1 LIALL
6 LAAAGAAE
14 STEPDWNQTIAQ
26 VLDSVVILH
35 MDRTRPFDGNSQSSS
50 QASGFVIDAEQ
61 GLILTNRHVVT
72 TGPTVAQAIFHN
84 KEEVDLVPLYRDPVH
99 DFGVFRYDPD
109 DLEFIEPVSLPL
121 APDQARIGTDIRVIG
136 NDAAEQISILA
147 GTLSRLDRDAPHWD
161 FNTFYLQAA
170 SSTSGGSSGSPV
182 FDVEGRVV
190 ALNAGA
196 RMDAATSL
204 FLPLPRVQRAVE
216 ALQSGRIP
224 SRGTIQTVFAYRTFD
239 ELERLG
245 LPESVE
251 AAVRSEWGGTGM
263 LTVARINEGGPAH
276 GVLEEGDIL
285 RAIDGRPVYDFVPLE
300 AALDDAVGQSVALE
314 VLRGGEA
321 VSVDVA
327 VRDLHALIPSAYFE
341 IGEGVM
347 HDLSY
352 HSAVRVPR
360 PTAGVSVA
368 RSGRLFASAGIPRGA
383 VIERIGDAEIARL
396 DDFVTALSAVPD
408 GERVQIRWTDRD
420 APVDKRVTSLL
431 MNRSFWP
438 VQRCERVDAVQPVDG
453 PAPGD
458 WPCESVEPPEP
469 VEERTTHDVALPDE
483 RKRKFRA
490 ATHSLVRV
498 TFRPQL
504 NVDSIH
510 GNQRES
516 PGVLI
521 DPERGLVLTDRNVA
535 PATTG
540 EVRVQLADAPSVAA
554 RIRYMDPVANAAIV
568 QFDPNH
574 VDLSDVEA
582 PQLLDTP
589 LEPGDDLVLIALDR
603 EGGIYRQSVDI
614 DRFQPARFAD
624 PATPRYQIRDVDF
637 LRLGELDRPT
647 LGGVLTDKRGRIVGL
662 LQRFERDDHD
672 RYRTS
677 LYAVPVRFGLQAIDR
692 WTRGV
697 ESVPDLGAD
706 FVLRPLVD
714 ARENGLPE
722 PTALTLRA
730 HAPERPLV
738 LEIRSL
744 SGDTPAREVLEVGD
758 FLVALDGRPV
768 TTFQEVRDAVSARP
782 DGLPAT
788 IIRNGEPREVTL
800 EADRLPVAGTE
811 RVVLWGGALVQE
823 EPPAVAIQSQTPK
836 AGVYISWYY
845 GGTPA
850 QRYDLGYGRR
860 IVEVDGQPI
869 DGLDAFLDA
878 VRDKP
883 DRAPV
888 KLRMQG
894 LRGEEWVDTLK
905 LDLRYWPTQEFRRV
919 EGDDGE
925 PTWVR
930 ELVSPTPPT

>member
-1 LIALL
+1 MIALI
-6 LAAAGAAE
+6 LAVGSSAALAQSGPD
-14 STEPDWNQTIAQ
+14 EPAWDQTIAD

-50 QASGFVIDAEQ
+50 QASGFVIDAER

-84 KEEVDLVPLYRDPVH
+84 KEEVDLIPLYRDPIH
-99 DFGVFRYDPD
+99 DFGVFQYDPD
-109 DLEFIEPVSLPL
+109 DLEFIEPVSLAL
-121 APDQARIGTDIRVIG
+121 APGHATIGTDIRVIG

-147 GTLSRLDRDAPHWD
+147 GTLSRLDRAAPNWD

-216 ALQSGRIP
+216 ALQDGRIP
-224 SRGTIQTVFAYRTFD
+224 SRGTIQTVFAYRTYD

-245 LPESVE
+245 LPDDVE
-251 AAVRSEWGGTGM
+251 ADARDAWDGTGM
-263 LTVARINEGGPAH
+263 LTVARINEDGPAH
-276 GVLEEGDIL
+276 GILEEGDIL
-285 RAIDGRPVYDFVPLE
+285 RTVDGTDIYDFVPLE
-300 AALDDAVGQSVALE
+300 AALDDAVGSTLHLE
-314 VLRGGEA
+314 VLRGGQP
-321 VSVDVA
+321 VQVDVE

-360 PTAGVSVA
+360 PTHGVSVA

-383 VIERIGDAEIARL
+383 VIERVGDTEIARL
-396 DDFVTALSAVPD
+396 DDFIGALGSIPD

-420 APVDKRVTSLL
+420 APIDTVVTSLL

-438 VQRCERVDAVQPVDG
+438 VQRCERVDAVRDPDV
-453 PAPGD
+453 GD
-458 WPCESVEPPEP
+458 WPCEDVERPEP
-469 VEERTTHDVALPDE
+469 VEERTTHAVTLPEE
-483 RKRKFRA
+483 RKARFRP
-490 ATHSLVRV
+490 ATQSLVRV

-504 NVDSIH
+504 NLDSIH

-521 DPERGLVLTDRNVA
+521 DPARGLVLTDRNVA

-540 EVRVQLADAPSVAA
+540 EVRIQLGDAPSVAA
-554 RIRYMDPVANAAIV
+554 RLRYLDPVANAAIV

-574 VDLSDVEA
+574 LDLTGLVAPELADV
-582 PQLLDTP
+582 P
-589 LEPGDDLVLIALDR
+589 LGTGQELMLIALDR
-603 EGGIYRQSVDI
+603 EGGLYRQPVDI
-614 DRFQPARFAD
+614 DRLQPSRFGV
-624 PATPRYQIRDVDF
+624 PGTPRFQVRDIDF

-647 LGGVLTDKRGRIVGL
+647 LGGVLTDKKGRIVGL
-662 LQRFERDDHD
+662 LQRFERDEHD

-677 LYAVPVRFGLQAIDR
+677 LYAVPVRFGLQALDR

-697 ESVPDLGAD
+697 ESVPDLGVD
-706 FVLRPLVD
+706 FRLRPLVN

-730 HAPERPLV
+730 HAPDRPMV
-738 LEIRSL
+738 LEVRSL
-744 SGDTPAREVLEVGD
+744 SGDTPAREALEIGD
-758 FLVALDGRPV
+758 FVVALAGRPV
-768 TTFQEVRDAVSARP
+768 TTFQEVRDAVAARP
-782 DGLPAT
+782 KGLPAT
-788 IIRNGEPREVTL
+788 VVRNGERVEVTL
-800 EADRLPVAGTE
+800 DAALLPVAGTE

-823 EPPAVAIQSQTPK
+823 EPAIVAIQSQTPR

-850 QRYDLGYGRR
+850 QRYNLGYGRR
-860 IVEVDGQPI
+860 IIEVDGQPV
-869 DGLDAFLDA
+869 DSLDSFLDA
-878 VRDKP
+878 VRGKP
-883 DRAPV
+883 DRAAV

-894 LRGEEWVDTLK
+894 LRGDEWVDTLK
-905 LDLRYWPTQEFRRV
+905 LDNRYWPTQQFRRIS
-919 EGDDGE
+919 GADGE

-930 ELVSPTPPT
+930 ELVEGGD